1 MTIYN
6 NYVIYTIS
14 PSDPVLVPTPKPST
28 CMQNPLDQCDREGF
42 VILSEQD
49 KFESDL
55 LQDAASFISNEFL
68 F

>member
-1 MTIYN
+1 
-6 NYVIYTIS
+6 
-14 PSDPVLVPTPKPST
+14 
-28 CMQNPLDQCDREGF
+28 MQNPLDQCDREGF